1 MCLTQKKRDRC
12 SCTFKKFWLVGP
24 AGGFVVEDEA
34 GRANGYLL
42 PLKTT
47 KEDMTVSNLLP
58 QMPAKQISL
67 VDLEFEVCPMAFFP
81 SVVARW
87 RCKINPM
94 ALGNFPSGVPG
105 EAQAVLPNGHL
116 QYCSLK
122 SYIFS

>member
-1 MCLTQKKRDRC
+1 MCFTQKRRDRC
-12 SCTFKKFWLVGP
+12 SCSFKMFWLAGP
-24 AGGFVVEDEA
+24 AGGFVVEDKA

-47 KEDMTVSNLLP
+47 KEDTDRFKSAATNC
-58 QMPAKQISL
+58 QRKKISL

-105 EAQAVLPNGHL
+105 
-116 QYCSLK
+116 
-122 SYIFS
+122 